1 MKSYTPIYSHETDV
15 YNLEGFSPQV
25 VDSSYLES
33 LGVNVTPDQETLKAL
48 ETEQQKRNGKLFWKP
63 RRKTSLPE
71 MIWNGK
77 PRKEEPNYKGQNAAC
92 RTRRKILTA
101 RLNPWNARNK
111 VFRPEMSS

>member
-48 ETEQQKRNGKLFWKP
+48 ETGSRLFKEKYDKRILIP
-63 RRKTSLPE
+63 RPRFEEIAKDPE
-71 MIWNGK
+71 
-77 PRKEEPNYKGQNAAC
+77 
-92 RTRRKILTA
+92 
-101 RLNPWNARNK
+101 
-111 VFRPEMSS
+111 